1 MGMLFKVLY
10 LYIDKIHWLS
20 NIIVC
25 IWVKKITI
33 SVSIRFKTCSQF
45 SLNTL
50 VRISQMRFIAKMENI
65 STIHTH
71 THILSFKVEF
81 SKNQPFSLI
90 LFLLKWNKKKFVN
103 YCKFVQSKY
112 LISMKTQ
119 NKKRNNM
126 GKRKTVSFN
135 PCSNHSILPKF
146 RPFVNRFPHTTKKWV
161 LFLAFSENCSYWNR
175 FIPYKN
181 KCRTTDEF
189 IHMNLP
195 SVRDVVLVRKV
206 FFNYIFIINRVWTL
220 K

>member
-1 MGMLFKVLY
+1 MHLSEKNY
-10 LYIDKIHWLS
+10 HIRIDQIQNVFTIFSKYASSHLS
-20 NIIVC
+20 NAFHS
-25 IWVKKITI
+25 KNGKHFHN
-33 SVSIRFKTCSQF
+33 SY
-45 SLNTL
+45 
-50 VRISQMRFIAKMENI
+50 A
-65 STIHTH
+65 HTH
-71 THILSFKVEF
+71 THFLSFKVEF

-126 GKRKTVSFN
+126 GKRKIVSFN

-206 FFNYIFIINRVWTL
+206 FFKLYIHN